1 MDLLRAMAA
10 NRQAK
15 GAVIDDPKPAPR
27 KGEKKPTKAQKAKQV
42 ASGTREMRHFIIE
55 EKPSKK
61 VVREH
66 FLTLIEQECVSSSE
80 DESDGDAFSAI
91 HK

>member
-1 MDLLRAMAA
+1 MDLLRTMIA

-15 GAVIDDPKPAPR
+15 GADLVDPVPAPKR
-27 KGEKKPTKAQKAKQV
+27 GEKKETKAQKAKKV
-42 ASGTREMRHFIIE
+42 KAGTREMRHFIIE

-66 FLTLIEQECVSSSE
+66 FLTLIEQECVSSSDE
-80 DESDGDAFSAI
+80 DE
-91 HK
+91 

>member
-15 GAVIDDPKPAPR
+15 GVDVIDPAPAPK
-27 KGEKKPTKAQKAKQV
+27 KGQKKESKAQKAKRMT
-42 ASGTREMRHFIIE
+42 AGTREMRHFIIE

-61 VVREH
+61 VVKDHLEAIIARECA
-66 FLTLIEQECVSSSE
+66 TSSE
-80 DESDGDAFSAI
+80 ED
-91 HK
+91 